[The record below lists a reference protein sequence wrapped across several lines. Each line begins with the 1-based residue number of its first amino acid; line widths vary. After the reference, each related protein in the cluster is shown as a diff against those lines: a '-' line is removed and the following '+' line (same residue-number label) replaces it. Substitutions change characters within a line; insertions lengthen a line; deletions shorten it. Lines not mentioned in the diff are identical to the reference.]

1 MMTTRCNLFYDD
13 HCAGLVLKWF
23 WSPMQ
28 QSGDP
33 LFGFQWNHTHNT
45 LKDDEKKVFNF
56 PLKNLVVL
64 WLAVRNGGTFKSI
77 QWTGGNFSLSCILTE
92 GGRRRRISNTSIL
105 PNTKEY
111 LTEHRAKIRIIKL
124 QRKQEFSLL
133 CYWWFWISD
142 KFLGTLNILLSKSS
156 VLLSCF
162 LKRKNVE
169 FC

>member
-1 MMTTRCNLFYDD
+1 MTIVLVLYHNHHSIWISLMMTTRCNLFYDD

-33 LFGFQWNHTHNT
+33 LFGFQWNNTHKT
-45 LKDDEKKVFNF
+45 IKYDEKKVFNF

-92 GGRRRRISNTSIL
+92 GGREEENIKHFNSSEYQRIFDWTQSQNQNYQTL
-105 PNTKEY
+105 KE
-111 LTEHRAKIRIIKL
+111 T
-124 QRKQEFSLL
+124 
-133 CYWWFWISD
+133 
-142 KFLGTLNILLSKSS
+142 GILLATGDFESVTNSS
-156 VLLSCF
+156 AP
-162 LKRKNVE
+162 
-169 FC
+169 